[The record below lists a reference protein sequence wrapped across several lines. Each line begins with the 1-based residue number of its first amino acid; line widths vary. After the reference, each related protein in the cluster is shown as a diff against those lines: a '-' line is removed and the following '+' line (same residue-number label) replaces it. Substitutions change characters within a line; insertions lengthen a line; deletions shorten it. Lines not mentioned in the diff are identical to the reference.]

1 MIRNLFAAALLAALC
16 AGLIT
21 AGLQHFRVT
30 PLILHAE
37 EFEGGGHSHGDE
49 TVAAADHEHA
59 AGTPEHSHDVAAAT
73 TATDTAAPVAAEAA
87 EPEEWA
93 PQDGFERTA
102 YTTLATVLAAA
113 GFALV
118 IGAVSMFAGVPIT
131 FANGFLWGI
140 AGFLTFSLAPAY
152 GLAPELPGMPAAD
165 LVARQIWWTGTALA
179 TGAACLLLAK
189 TRAGWAFAVAIAL
202 VAIPHIIGAPAA
214 PDEPSGVPAHLAT
227 EFAAITLGTS
237 LVFWLVLG
245 TVFGKLNDVFATRS
259 AAVPAGAAA

>member
-1 MIRNLFAAALLAALC
+1 MIRNLFAAALFAALS
-16 AGLIT
+16 AGLLT
-21 AGLQHFRVT
+21 AAIQHFRVT

-37 EFEGGGHSHGDE
+37 TFEGEGGHSHGDAA
-49 TVAAADHEHA
+49 VAADHEHA
-59 AGTPEHSHDVAAAT
+59 EGTPDHTHDAVAAT
-73 TATDTAAPVAAEAA
+73 EA

-118 IGAVSMFAGVPIT
+118 IGAISMFAGVPIT

-140 AGFLTFSLAPAY
+140 AGFVTFSLAPAY

-165 LVARQIWWTGTALA
+165 LVARQIWWVGTALA
-179 TGAACLLLAK
+179 TGAACMLLAK
-189 TRAGWAFAVAIAL
+189 TRAGWAFAVAVAL
-202 VAIPHIIGAPAA
+202 VAAPHIIGAPVA
-214 PDEPSGVPAHLAT
+214 PDEASGVPAHLAT
-227 EFAAITLGTS
+227 EFAAVTLGTS

-245 TVFGKLNDVFATRS
+245 TVFGKLNDVFASRS

>member
-37 EFEGGGHSHGDE
+37 SFEGEGGHSHGE
-49 TVAAADHEHA
+49 PAAATHEHA
-59 AGTPEHSHDVAAAT
+59 EGTPEHDHEAVAT
-73 TATDTAAPVAAEAA
+73 
-87 EPEEWA
+87 EEWA

-113 GFALV
+113 GCALL
-118 IGAVSMFAGVPIT
+118 IGAVSMFANLPIT
-131 FANGFLWGI
+131 FGNGFLWGL

-165 LVARQIWWTGTALA
+165 LAARQVWWVGTALA

-202 VAIPHIIGAPAA
+202 VAIPHIVGAPAA
-214 PDEPSGVPAHLAT
+214 PDEASAVPAHLAT
-227 EFAAITLGTS
+227 EFAAVTLGTA
-237 LVFWLVLG
+237 LVFWLLLG
-245 TVFGKLNDVFATRS
+245 ALFGKLNDVFATRS
-259 AAVPAGAAA
+259 LAATAGAAA

>member
-37 EFEGGGHSHGDE
+37 TFEGEGGHSHGE
-49 TVAAADHEHA
+49 EAATAPADHEHA
-59 AGTPEHSHDVAAAT
+59 EGTAEHSHDVVAT
-73 TATDTAAPVAAEAA
+73 TVA

-118 IGAVSMFAGVPIT
+118 IGAISMFANIPIT

-140 AGFLTFSLAPAY
+140 AGFVTFSLAPAY

-165 LVARQIWWTGTALA
+165 LVARQVWWTGTALA

-189 TRAGWAFAVAIAL
+189 TRASWAFAVAVAL
-202 VAIPHIIGAPAA
+202 VLAPHIIGAPAA
-214 PDEPSGVPAHLAT
+214 PDEPSAVPAHLAT

-245 TVFGKLNDVFATRS
+245 SVFGKLNDVFATRS
-259 AAVPAGAAA
+259 AAVPKGAIA

>member
-16 AGLIT
+16 AGLLT
-21 AGLQHFRVT
+21 AAIQHFRVT

-37 EFEGGGHSHGDE
+37 TFEGEGGHSHSHGE
-49 TVAAADHEHA
+49 AAVAATADHEHA
-59 AGTPEHSHDVAAAT
+59 AGTPEHSHDAAA
-73 TATDTAAPVAAEAA
+73 PEAA
-87 EPEEWA
+87 PEEWA

-118 IGAVSMFAGVPIT
+118 IGAVSMFANIPIS

-189 TRAGWAFAVAIAL
+189 TRASWAIAVAIAL
-202 VAIPHIIGAPAA
+202 AVAPHIIGAPVA
-214 PDEPSGVPAHLAT
+214 PDEPSAVPAHLAT

-259 AAVPAGAAA
+259 AAIPAGAVA

>member
-1 MIRNLFAAALLAALC
+1 MIRNLFAAAILAALC
-16 AGLIT
+16 AGLVT
-21 AGLQHFRVT
+21 AALQHFRVT

-37 EFEGGGHSHGDE
+37 TFEGEGGHSHGAE
-49 TVAAADHEHA
+49 AHEHA
-59 AGTPEHSHDVAAAT
+59 EGTPEHSHDAVAAT
-73 TATDTAAPVAAEAA
+73 LA

-118 IGAVSMFAGVPIT
+118 MGAVSMFAGLPIT

-140 AGFLTFSLAPAY
+140 AGFVTFSLAPAY

-165 LVARQIWWTGTALA
+165 LAARQVWWVGTALA

-202 VAIPHIIGAPAA
+202 VVIPHIVGAPAA
-214 PDEPSGVPAHLAT
+214 PDEPSAVPAHLAT

-237 LVFWLVLG
+237 LVFWLILG
-245 TVFGKLNDVFATRS
+245 MVFGKLNDVFASRS
-259 AAVPAGAAA
+259 ATIPAGAAA

>member
-37 EFEGGGHSHGDE
+37 TFEGEGGHSHGE
-49 TVAAADHEHA
+49 EAAVAATEHEHA
-59 AGTPEHSHDVAAAT
+59 EGTPEHSHDAVAT
-73 TATDTAAPVAAEAA
+73 TTA

-118 IGAVSMFAGVPIT
+118 IGAVSMFAGIPIT

-140 AGFLTFSLAPAY
+140 AGFVTFSLAPAY

-179 TGAACLLLAK
+179 TGGACLLLAK
-189 TRAGWAFAVAIAL
+189 TRASWAIAVAIAL
-202 VAIPHIIGAPAA
+202 VVAPHIIGAPVA

-227 EFAAITLGTS
+227 EFASITLGTS

-245 TVFGKLNDVFATRS
+245 SVFGKLNDVFAARG
-259 AAVPAGAAA
+259 AAIPAGAVA

>member
-1 MIRNLFAAALLAALC
+1 MIRNLFAAALLAALA
-16 AGLIT
+16 AGLLT
-21 AGLQHFRVT
+21 ATIQHFRVT

-37 EFEGGGHSHGDE
+37 TFEGEGGHSHG
-49 TVAAADHEHA
+49 AAPATAEHEHA
-59 AGTPEHSHDVAAAT
+59 EGTPAHTHDAVAT
-73 TATDTAAPVAAEAA
+73 TAVV
-87 EPEEWA
+87 PEEWA

-118 IGAVSMFAGVPIT
+118 IGAVSMFANIPIT
-131 FANGFLWGI
+131 FANGLLWGM
-140 AGFLTFSLAPAY
+140 AGFVTFSLAPAY

-165 LVARQIWWTGTALA
+165 LGDRQIWWTGTALA

-189 TRAGWAFAVAIAL
+189 TRAGWAFAVATAL
-202 VAIPHIIGAPAA
+202 IVAPHIIGAPLA
-214 PDEPSGVPAHLAT
+214 PDEPSAVPAHLAT

-245 TVFGKLNDVFATRS
+245 TVFGKLNDAFAVRP
-259 AAVPAGAAA
+259 AAVPTGAAA

>member
-1 MIRNLFAAALLAALC
+1 MIRNLFAAALIAALAA
-16 AGLIT
+16 GLLT
-21 AGLQHFRVT
+21 AAIQHFRVT

-37 EFEGGGHSHGDE
+37 TFEGEGGHSHGTE
-49 TVAAADHEHA
+49 AAVADHEHA
-59 AGTPEHSHDVAAAT
+59 EGTPAHTHDAVAAT
-73 TATDTAAPVAAEAA
+73 AA

-113 GFALV
+113 GFALL
-118 IGAVSMFAGVPIT
+118 IGAISMFSGVPIT

-140 AGFLTFSLAPAY
+140 AGFVTFSLAPAY

-165 LVARQIWWTGTALA
+165 LVARQVWWTGTALA

-189 TRAGWAFAVAIAL
+189 TRASWAFAVAVAL
-202 VAIPHIIGAPAA
+202 VVAPHIIGAPVA
-214 PDEPSGVPAHLAT
+214 PDEPSAVPAHLAT
-227 EFAAITLGTS
+227 EFAAVTLGTA
-237 LVFWLVLG
+237 LVFWLILG

-259 AAVPAGAAA
+259 AVIPTGAVA

>member
-1 MIRNLFAAALLAALC
+1 MIRNLFAAALLAALA
-16 AGLIT
+16 AGLLT
-21 AGLQHFRVT
+21 AAIQHFRVT

-37 EFEGGGHSHGDE
+37 TFEGEGGHSHGAE
-49 TVAAADHEHA
+49 AVAADHEHA
-59 AGTPEHSHDVAAAT
+59 PGTPAHTHDDAVAA
-73 TATDTAAPVAAEAA
+73 TAAVS
-87 EPEEWA
+87 EEWA

-118 IGAVSMFAGVPIT
+118 IGAVSMFANIPIT
-131 FANGFLWGI
+131 FANGVLWGL
-140 AGFLTFSLAPAY
+140 AGFVTFSLAPAY

-165 LVARQIWWTGTALA
+165 LAARQVWWTGTALA

-189 TRAGWAFAVAIAL
+189 TRASWAFAVALAL
-202 VAIPHIIGAPAA
+202 VVAPHIIGAPVA
-214 PDEPSGVPAHLAT
+214 PDEPSAVTAHLAT

-245 TVFGKLNDVFATRS
+245 VVFGKLNDVFAARS
-259 AAVPAGAAA
+259 ATVPTEAIA

>member
-16 AGLIT
+16 AGLVTSAI
-21 AGLQHFRVT
+21 QHFRVT
-30 PLILHAE
+30 PIILHAE
-37 EFEGGGHSHGDE
+37 SFEGEGGHSHGAE
-49 TVAAADHEHA
+49 AVADHVDA
-59 AGTPEHSHDVAAAT
+59 PGTPAHSHDVVAAT
-73 TATDTAAPVAAEAA
+73 EAAPQ
-87 EPEEWA
+87 EWA

-118 IGAVSMFAGVPIT
+118 IGAVSMFANIPIT
-131 FANGFLWGI
+131 FANGFLWGF

-179 TGAACLLLAK
+179 TGGAILLLAK
-189 TRAGWAFAVAIAL
+189 IRANWAFAVAVAL
-202 VAIPHIIGAPAA
+202 VVAPQVIGAPAS
-214 PDEPSGVPAHLAT
+214 PDEPSAVPAHLAT

-237 LVFWLVLG
+237 FVFWLLLG
-245 TVFGKLNDVFATRS
+245 GLFGKFSDLFATRK
-259 AAVPAGAAA
+259 AAIPAGAIA

>member
-16 AGLIT
+16 AGLLT
-21 AGLQHFRVT
+21 AAIQHFRIT

-37 EFEGGGHSHGDE
+37 TFEGEGGHSHGE
-49 TVAAADHEHA
+49 EAADHSHA
-59 AGTPEHSHDVAAAT
+59 DAVAS
-73 TATDTAAPVAAEAA
+73 TAAE

-93 PQDGFERTA
+93 PADGFERTA

-118 IGAVSMFAGVPIT
+118 IGAVSVLSGLPIT

-140 AGFLTFSLAPAY
+140 AGFVTFSLAPAY

-165 LVARQIWWTGTALA
+165 VLPRQIWWIGTALA
-179 TGAACLLLAK
+179 TGAAWLLLAK
-189 TRAGWAFAVAIAL
+189 TRAGWAFAVAAAL
-202 VAIPHIIGAPAA
+202 VVIPHIIGAPAS
-214 PDEPSGVPAHLAT
+214 PDEPSAVPAHLAT

-237 LVFWLVLG
+237 FVFWLVLG
-245 TVFGKLNDVFATRS
+245 TLFGKLNDVFAHGRVR
-259 AAVPAGAAA
+259 VPAGATA

>member
-16 AGLIT
+16 AGLVT

-37 EFEGGGHSHGDE
+37 TFEGEGGHSHGAE
-49 TVAAADHEHA
+49 A
-59 AGTPEHSHDVAAAT
+59 VAAAT
-73 TATDTAAPVAAEAA
+73 EHEHAEGTPAHSHDDAIATISAG
-87 EPEEWA
+87 EWA

-102 YTTLATVLAAA
+102 YTVLATVLAAA

-118 IGAVSMFAGVPIT
+118 MGAISMFANIPIS

-140 AGFLTFSLAPAY
+140 AGFVTFSLAPAY

-165 LVARQIWWTGTALA
+165 LGARQIWWTGTAIA

-189 TRAGWAFAVAIAL
+189 TRASWAFAVAIAL
-202 VAIPHIIGAPAA
+202 VAAPHIIGAPVA
-214 PDEPSGVPAHLAT
+214 PDAPSAVPAHLAT

-245 TVFGKLNDVFATRS
+245 SVFGKLNDVFAARS
-259 AAVPAGAAA
+259 AAIPAGAAA

>member
-1 MIRNLFAAALLAALC
+1 MIRNLFAAALLAALA
-16 AGLIT
+16 AGLLT
-21 AGLQHFRVT
+21 AAIQHFRVT

-37 EFEGGGHSHGDE
+37 TFEGEGAHSHGE
-49 TVAAADHEHA
+49 AAVAADHEHA
-59 AGTPEHSHDVAAAT
+59 EGTAEHTDAVAAT
-73 TATDTAAPVAAEAA
+73 A

-118 IGAVSMFAGVPIT
+118 IGAVSMFAGIPIT

-140 AGFLTFSLAPAY
+140 AGFIAFSLAPAY

-165 LVARQIWWTGTALA
+165 VFPRQIWWAGTALA
-179 TGAACLLLAK
+179 TGAAMLLLSK

-202 VAIPHIIGAPAA
+202 VVIPHIIGAPVA
-214 PDEPSGVPAHLAT
+214 PDEPSAVPAHLAT
-227 EFAAITLGTS
+227 EFAAVTLGTS
-237 LVFWLVLG
+237 LVFWLILG
-245 TVFGKLNDVFATRS
+245 TVFGKLNDVFAVRS
-259 AAVPAGAAA
+259 AAVPAGATA

>member
-1 MIRNLFAAALLAALC
+1 MIRNLFAAALVAALG
-16 AGLIT
+16 AGLVT
-21 AGLQHFRVT
+21 AAIQHFRVT

-37 EFEGGGHSHGDE
+37 TFEGEGGHSHATE
-49 TVAAADHEHA
+49 AVAADHVDA
-59 AGTPEHSHDVAAAT
+59 PGTPAHTHDAVAAT
-73 TATDTAAPVAAEAA
+73 TA

-118 IGAVSMFAGVPIT
+118 IGAISLFAGIPIT
-131 FANGFLWGI
+131 FANGFLWGM

-165 LVARQIWWTGTALA
+165 LVARQIWWTGTAIA
-179 TGAACLLLAK
+179 TGAAFILLAK
-189 TRAGWAFAVAIAL
+189 TRASWAIAVAVALIA
-202 VAIPHIIGAPAA
+202 APHIIGAPAA
-214 PDEPSGVPAHLAT
+214 PDEASAVPAHLAT

-237 LVFWLVLG
+237 LVFWVILG
-245 TVFGKLNDVFATRS
+245 SLFGKLNDVFATNR
-259 AAVPAGAAA
+259 AAVPAGAIA

>member
-16 AGLIT
+16 AGLVT

-37 EFEGGGHSHGDE
+37 TFEGEGGHSHGE
-49 TVAAADHEHA
+49 EAVAATTEHEHA
-59 AGTPEHSHDVAAAT
+59 EDTPAHSHDAVAT
-73 TATDTAAPVAAEAA
+73 TAA

-102 YTTLATVLAAA
+102 YTTLATIFAAA

-118 IGAVSMFAGVPIT
+118 IGAISMFAGIPIT
-131 FANGFLWGI
+131 FANGFLWGV
-140 AGFLTFSLAPAY
+140 AGFVTFSLAPAY

-165 LVARQIWWTGTALA
+165 LVARQIWWAGTALA

-189 TRAGWAFAVAIAL
+189 TRASWAFAVSIAL
-202 VAIPHIIGAPAA
+202 VVAPHIIGAPAA
-214 PDEPSGVPAHLAT
+214 PDEASAVPAHLAT

-245 TVFGKLNDVFATRS
+245 TVFGKLNDVFAARN
-259 AAVPAGAAA
+259 AAVPAGVAA

>member
-16 AGLIT
+16 AGLFT
-21 AGLQHFRVT
+21 AALQHFRVT

-37 EFEGGGHSHGDE
+37 TFEGESGHSHGDE
-49 TVAAADHEHA
+49 AEAANHQHA
-59 AGTPEHSHDVAAAT
+59 AGTPAHSHGSA
-73 TATDTAAPVAAEAA
+73 
-87 EPEEWA
+87 EEWA

-118 IGAVSMFAGVPIT
+118 MGAVSMFAGIPIT
-131 FANGFLWGI
+131 FANGFIWGL

-165 LVARQIWWTGTALA
+165 LVARQTWWTGTALA

-189 TRAGWAFAVAIAL
+189 TRASWAIAVAIAL
-202 VAIPHIIGAPAA
+202 VVAPHIIGAPAT
-214 PDEPSGVPAHLAT
+214 PDEPSAVPAHLAT
-227 EFAAITLGTS
+227 EFAAVTLGTS
-237 LVFWLVLG
+237 LVFWLLLG
-245 TVFGKLNDVFATRS
+245 SVFGKLNDVFATRS
-259 AAVPAGAAA
+259 AAIPRGAVA

>member
-16 AGLIT
+16 AGLVT
-21 AGLQHFRVT
+21 AALQHFRVT

-37 EFEGGGHSHGDE
+37 TFEGEGGHSHGAE
-49 TVAAADHEHA
+49 PVAADHEHA
-59 AGTPEHSHDVAAAT
+59 AGTPQHEHDAIAT
-73 TATDTAAPVAAEAA
+73 TAA

-93 PQDGFERTA
+93 PADGFDRTA

-118 IGAVSMFAGVPIT
+118 IGAVSMFAGLPIT

-140 AGFLTFSLAPAY
+140 AGFVTFSLAPAY

-165 LVARQIWWTGTALA
+165 LGARQVWWVGTALA

-202 VAIPHIIGAPAA
+202 VVIPHIIGAPAA
-214 PDEPSGVPAHLAT
+214 PDEPSAVPAHLAT

-245 TVFGKLNDVFATRS
+245 TVFGKLNDAFAART
-259 AAVPAGAAA
+259 ATIPAGAAA

>member
-37 EFEGGGHSHGDE
+37 EFEGEGGHSHEHGVE
-49 TVAAADHEHA
+49 AADHEHA
-59 AGTPEHSHDVAAAT
+59 DAVAAT
-73 TATDTAAPVAAEAA
+73 EA

-93 PQDGFERTA
+93 PADGIERTT
-102 YTTLATVLAAA
+102 YTSLATILVAA
-113 GFALV
+113 GFALL
-118 IGAVSMFAGVPIT
+118 IGAVSMFSGIPIT

-165 LVARQIWWTGTALA
+165 LFARQVWWVGTALA

-227 EFAAITLGTS
+227 EFAAITLGTA

-259 AAVPAGAAA
+259 AAIPAGAAA